1 MNTPRNQSL
10 VMKKWSLHR
19 YIFLCDVSVFQNS
32 NEDNKD
38 HSEERVTIKHRL
50 ICTLWKNQIR
60 LHMQSDQ
67 GLGCIH
73 EEVLN
78 PKQHITQ
85 RVKTIQNVIV

>member
-1 MNTPRNQSL
+1 M
-10 VMKKWSLHR
+10 
-19 YIFLCDVSVFQNS
+19 
-32 NEDNKD
+32 
-38 HSEERVTIKHRL
+38 
-50 ICTLWKNQIR
+50 WKNQIG
-60 LHMQSDQ
+60 LHMESDQ